1 MAATWAGTPK
11 IRGPSDPV
19 RMVLLTVCLSGVQ
32 LVWGIEM
39 AYCSPYLLSLG
50 LTKSLMSLVWNIGPL
65 SGLITQPVVGVIAD
79 RSRSRFG
86 RRRPVMMVGAAAVA
100 ASLISLGWTKEI
112 VGLFFSPG
120 ETANTCTILLAVLS
134 IYLVDFAINA
144 VQACCRALIVDTLP
158 VPQQQHGSAWASRMI
173 AVGNIA
179 GYFAGTIDL
188 MSIFGATLG
197 DTQFKQLM
205 VLASIS
211 LIFCILITCLSVEER
226 VLLTRRKSDES
237 SSALHVFALIW
248 KTIWHLPTGIWD
260 MCVVLFWAWIGWF
273 PFMVYSTTFV
283 AEVLKRYDTVARV
296 NLETSDDALGDI
308 ARVGSMALVLFS
320 CVSLAASVLLP
331 WVVDSPESREHA
343 KKHPVPVS
351 TLERLSEKIA
361 PYKPNLASTWI
372 FGHITYAFLML
383 TTIFI
388 GKVGSATFCVAFS
401 GVSWALMTWAPFSI
415 VGEEINKLSE
425 PSGRVHRS
433 RSGVYDPVAQDEFD
447 HDVQEMEMIGASI
460 STSAAAMVTDPE
472 AQSHES
478 SDLAGVYLGIMNVF
492 ACLPQFVGSFLS
504 FVVFSILE
512 PGKSPEFS
520 VGGNEEAP
528 THGVNAIAVCM
539 GIGGIATLVA
549 AHFTTRFRGR

>member
-1 MAATWAGTPK
+1 MAATWAGAPK

-86 RRRPVMMVGAAAVA
+86 RRRPVMVVGATAVA
-100 ASLISLGWTKEI
+100 MALISLGWTKEI

-120 ETANTCTILLAVLS
+120 ETANTCTILLAILS

-158 VPQQQHGSAWASRMI
+158 IPQQQHGSAWASRMI

-188 MSIFGATLG
+188 MSIFGATIG

-211 LIFCILITCLSVEER
+211 LVSCVLITCFSVEER
-226 VLLTRRKSDES
+226 VLLTRRKPDGG
-237 SSALHVFALIW
+237 SSALQVFALIW
-248 KTIWHLPTGIWD
+248 KTMWHLPTGIWD

-283 AEVLKRYDTVARV
+283 AEVLKRYDTVARES
-296 NLETSDDALGDI
+296 LETSDDVLGDI

-331 WVVDSPESREHA
+331 WVVDSPESRKGV
-343 KKHPVPVS
+343 KKHIVPIS
-351 TLERLSEKIA
+351 SLERLSQKIA
-361 PYKPNLASTWI
+361 PYKPNLANTWI
-372 FGHITYAFLML
+372 FGHIIYAFLML

-388 GKVGSATFCVAFS
+388 GTVGSATFCVALS
-401 GVSWALMTWAPFSI
+401 GGSWALMTWAPFSI
-415 VGEEINKLSE
+415 VGEEINKLCES
-425 PSGRVHRS
+425 SGTVHRP
-433 RSGVYDPVAQDEFD
+433 RSGPYDPVAQNEFD
-447 HDVQEMEMIGASI
+447 HDVQEMEMIRASI
-460 STSAAAMVTDPE
+460 SADAAPIVADPE

-492 ACLPQFVGSFLS
+492 SCLPQFVGSFIS
-504 FVVFSILE
+504 FAVFSILE

-520 VGGNEEAP
+520 QGGSSEAP
-528 THGVNAIAVCM
+528 TYRVNAIAVCM

-549 AHFTTRFRGR
+549 AHFTTRFRYR

>member
-39 AYCSPYLLSLG
+39 AYCTPYLLSLG

-65 SGLITQPVVGVIAD
+65 SGLITQPIVGVIAD

-86 RRRPVMMVGAAAVA
+86 RRRPVMVVGAAATA
-100 ASLISLGWTKEI
+100 IALISLGWAKEI

-120 ETANTCTILLAVLS
+120 ETANTCTILLAILS

-158 VPQQQHGSAWASRMI
+158 APQQQHGNAWASRMV

-188 MSIFGATLG
+188 VSIFGASIG

-205 VLASIS
+205 ILASILLMS
-211 LIFCILITCLSVEER
+211 CILITCFSVEER
-226 VLLTRRKSDES
+226 VLITRRESDKGS
-237 SSALHVFALIW
+237 GVLQVFALIW
-248 KTIWHLPTGIWD
+248 KTMWHLPTGIWD

-283 AEVLKRYDTVARV
+283 AEVLKRYDTAARES
-296 NLETSDDALGDI
+296 LETSDDVLGDI

-331 WVVDSPESREHA
+331 WVVDSPESRKHV
-343 KKHPVPVS
+343 KKHLVP
-351 TLERLSEKIA
+351 TNFLEQFSQKVA
-361 PYKPNLASTWI
+361 PYKPNLTDTWI
-372 FGHITYAFLML
+372 FGHITYAVLMFI
-383 TTIFI
+383 TIFI
-388 GKVGSATFCVAFS
+388 GRVSSATFCVAFS

-425 PSGRVHRS
+425 PSGTIHRS
-433 RSGVYDPVAQDEFD
+433 HGGPYDPVTQREFD
-447 HDVQEMEMIGASI
+447 HDVQEMETIRASI
-460 STSAAAMVTDPE
+460 STDATPMVVDPE
-472 AQSHES
+472 AQSHEP

-492 ACLPQFVGSFLS
+492 SCLPQFVSSFIS

-520 VGGNEEAP
+520 EGGGSEAP
-528 THGVNAIAVCM
+528 TYGINAIAVCM

-549 AHFTTRFRGR
+549 AHFTTRFRDR

>member
-100 ASLISLGWTKEI
+100 MALISLGWTKEI

-120 ETANTCTILLAVLS
+120 ETANTCTILLAILL

-158 VPQQQHGSAWASRMI
+158 FPRQQHGSAWASRMI

-188 MSIFGATLG
+188 MSIFGTTIG

-211 LIFCILITCLSVEER
+211 LMFCILITCLSVEER
-226 VLLTRRKSDES
+226 VLLTPRKSDEGS
-237 SSALHVFALIW
+237 GAFHVLALIW
-248 KTIWHLPTGIWD
+248 KTMWHLPTGIWD

-283 AEVLKRYDTVARV
+283 AEVLKRYDTVARE
-296 NLETSDDALGDI
+296 NLETSDDLLGDI

-331 WVVDSPESREHA
+331 WVVDSPESREHV
-343 KKHPVPVS
+343 KRHPVPAS
-351 TLERLSEKIA
+351 SLERFSKRIA
-361 PYKPNLASTWI
+361 PYKPNLANTWI
-372 FGHITYAFLML
+372 FSHIAYAFLML
-383 TTIFI
+383 TTIF
-388 GKVGSATFCVAFS
+388 VGTVSSATFCVALS

-425 PSGRVHRS
+425 PSGTAHLS
-433 RSGVYDPVAQDEFD
+433 GGGVYDPVAQNEFN
-447 HDVQEMEMIGASI
+447 HDVQEMEMIGPSI
-460 STSAAAMVTDPE
+460 SASPTPTVTDPE

-478 SDLAGVYLGIMNVF
+478 SDLAGVYLGIINVF
-492 ACLPQFVGSFLS
+492 SCLPQFLGSFIS

-520 VGGNEEAP
+520 EGGSAEAP
-528 THGVNAIAVCM
+528 TYGVNAIAVCM
-539 GIGGIATLVA
+539 GIGGMATLVA
-549 AHFTTRFRGR
+549 AHFTARFRDR

>member
-1 MAATWAGTPK
+1 MAATWTGTPK

-86 RRRPVMMVGAAAVA
+86 RRRPVMAIGAAAVA
-100 ASLISLGWTKEI
+100 TALISLGWTKEI
-112 VGLFFSPG
+112 IGLFFSPG
-120 ETANTCTILLAVLS
+120 ETANTYTILLAILS

-158 VPQQQHGSAWASRMI
+158 IPQQQHGSAWASRMI
-173 AVGNIA
+173 AIGNIA
-179 GYFAGTIDL
+179 GYFAGTVDL
-188 MSIFGATLG
+188 MSIFGTTIG

-211 LIFCILITCLSVEER
+211 LMSCILITCFSVEER
-226 VLLTRRKSDES
+226 VLITRSEADEGA
-237 SSALHVFALIW
+237 SALQVFALIW
-248 KTIWHLPTGIWD
+248 KTMWHLPTGIWD
-260 MCVVLFWAWIGWF
+260 MCVILFWAWIGWF

-283 AEVLKRYDTVARV
+283 AEVLKRYDTAARE
-296 NLETSDDALGDI
+296 NLETSDDVLGDI

-320 CVSLAASVLLP
+320 CVSLIASVLLP
-331 WVVDSPESREHA
+331 WVVDSPESRKHV
-343 KKHPVPVS
+343 KKHLVPVS
-351 TLERLSEKIA
+351 SMERFSEKIA
-361 PYKPNLASTWI
+361 PYKPNLANTWI

-388 GKVGSATFCVAFS
+388 GTVGSATFCVAFS

-425 PSGRVHRS
+425 PSGSGHRS
-433 RSGVYDPVAQDEFD
+433 RSGTYDPVAQNEFD
-447 HDVQEMEMIGASI
+447 HDVQEMEMTRASI
-460 STSAAAMVTDPE
+460 SADVAPLVTDPE
-472 AQSHES
+472 AQSHTS

-492 ACLPQFVGSFLS
+492 SCLPQFVGSFMS
-504 FVVFSILE
+504 FIVFSILE

-520 VGGNEEAP
+520 EGGSTEAP
-528 THGVNAIAVCM
+528 AYGVNAIAVCM

-549 AHFTTRFRGR
+549 AHYTARFRDR